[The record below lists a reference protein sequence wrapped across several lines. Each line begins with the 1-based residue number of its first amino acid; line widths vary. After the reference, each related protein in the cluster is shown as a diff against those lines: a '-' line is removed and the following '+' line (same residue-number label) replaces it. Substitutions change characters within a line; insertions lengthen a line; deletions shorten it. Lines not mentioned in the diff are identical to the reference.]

1 MAERIPLTAP
11 EGHVLTNGKGTTGFV
26 IYVEVGMDE
35 NEYYPITIEEY
46 EQTLKADEGDIAT
59 DLDYENALRG
69 LGVLL

>member
-1 MAERIPLTAP
+1 MLERIPLTAP
-11 EGHVLTNGKGTTGFV
+11 AGHVLTNGKGTNGFV
-26 IYVEVGMDE
+26 IYVEVGKDE

-46 EQTLKADEGDIAT
+46 EQMFKADEGDIAT